1 MNMSPRESVVEQ
13 NNKIMTSIRETTQQ
27 IAESMTE
34 NDGDIQNLLAS
45 GKSFLQY
52 ERERL
57 QTCYVTTDQAERQA
71 DDLQTKLASGKKP
84 KTHIGKYANY
94 NFDQQEFLEEV
105 KNRKSTI
112 MNWTRMAI
120 KYNVTLNGKL
130 AGNGGQILKQFAK
143 DNNIDVHRFNPHL
156 RISGRDHLQR
166 IRRSDEHYQSLSKE
180 AVYNRLKQISSSTKS
195 TETDSTLASEIN
207 RLMTLERQINL
218 KIWHDHSDILNHTY
232 ISFMVSFIFDHANFL
247 TNEEFRETYPK
258 KKPVDVQ
265 AVVERPNLYIFG
277 QSGSKDTEQVSYTPT
292 RTEDLE
298 ELRKGIIFDGIPY
311 TFQLRFFSGEM
322 DQHDSLRLVSREGKF
337 FLPMRCSQLKT
348 KARLQEEMS
357 ICCMEYLAHLP
368 SPTLSEKS
376 LTESNISCYEV
387 LPCEPLHDISN
398 VIQNIIQELS
408 HHVKQ
413 NSTKLE
419 LEKFCN
425 NTIGDKNQIKGSDA
439 RLYAI
444 KLSKFI
450 ENLQLDGKISS
461 DISQLIN
468 SLVEIIN
475 IAYSSVE
482 RRTPRQILRLYNQ
495 TFLFAVLSK
504 SIIGIPVK
512 MTPRKFYGSHFHSLV
527 VHLPEIY
534 RIINTKS
541 ILAEQEERTFGSLR
555 RLAEG
560 YNIWWHYNGTEIVF
574 HDSVDEPEFRM
585 QGPDTANFRSTS
597 LKKERAIID
606 DIWQT
611 SLDKA
616 ASSELVLPLLHVKT
630 KEDGKLIYKRT
641 NLKSVMKHVS
651 SPTNNIS
658 EDETND
664 NLEETTQKETN
675 QVSSELALLN
685 PINFIPDD
693 NSESTEDYTP
703 NIPIVQEPPEVPAI
717 DQGRKHQED
726 KENKEKYK
734 SYIKVSRW
742 TVQPTC
748 SKIDVH
754 ESLFNKP
761 NKLPANRAKTPLR
774 CKRKLFASKVSKQ
787 EIASC
792 RKKTTLDMVVQLL
805 GPSSDVDDC
814 LKYRELKLKHPGHK
828 SFISAF
834 DQSFSKL
841 QIEVS
846 KRYFA
851 LKEETTKDDGKEN
864 RENLLAD
871 KEIAQKLLDHWGMYY
886 F

>member
-1 MNMSPRESVVEQ
+1 
-13 NNKIMTSIRETTQQ
+13 
-27 IAESMTE
+27 
-34 NDGDIQNLLAS
+34 
-45 GKSFLQY
+45 
-52 ERERL
+52 
-57 QTCYVTTDQAERQA
+57 
-71 DDLQTKLASGKKP
+71 
-84 KTHIGKYANY
+84 
-94 NFDQQEFLEEV
+94 
-105 KNRKSTI
+105 
-112 MNWTRMAI
+112 
-120 KYNVTLNGKL
+120 
-130 AGNGGQILKQFAK
+130 
-143 DNNIDVHRFNPHL
+143 
-156 RISGRDHLQR
+156 
-166 IRRSDEHYQSLSKE
+166 
-180 AVYNRLKQISSSTKS
+180 
-195 TETDSTLASEIN
+195 
-207 RLMTLERQINL
+207 
-218 KIWHDHSDILNHTY
+218 
-232 ISFMVSFIFDHANFL
+232 
-247 TNEEFRETYPK
+247 
-258 KKPVDVQ
+258 
-265 AVVERPNLYIFG
+265 
-277 QSGSKDTEQVSYTPT
+277 
-292 RTEDLE
+292 
-298 ELRKGIIFDGIPY
+298 
-311 TFQLRFFSGEM
+311 
-322 DQHDSLRLVSREGKF
+322 
-337 FLPMRCSQLKT
+337 
-348 KARLQEEMS
+348 
-357 ICCMEYLAHLP
+357 
-368 SPTLSEKS
+368 
-376 LTESNISCYEV
+376 
-387 LPCEPLHDISN
+387 
-398 VIQNIIQELS
+398 
-408 HHVKQ
+408 
-413 NSTKLE
+413 
-419 LEKFCN
+419 
-425 NTIGDKNQIKGSDA
+425 
-439 RLYAI
+439 
-444 KLSKFI
+444 
-450 ENLQLDGKISS
+450 
-461 DISQLIN
+461 
-468 SLVEIIN
+468 
-475 IAYSSVE
+475 
-482 RRTPRQILRLYNQ
+482 
-495 TFLFAVLSK
+495 
-504 SIIGIPVK
+504 

-541 ILAEQEERTFGSLR
+541 ILAEQEERTFGSLK
-555 RLAEG
+555 RLMEGTTNRKPGWIVDNTILRFNCQQTENRICSFSKQNSVISQQSKLLSKRENTIFPKEIFGIKSSLFQSHLERIADFLLPG

-675 QVSSELALLN
+675 Q
-685 PINFIPDD
+685 
-693 NSESTEDYTP
+693 
-703 NIPIVQEPPEVPAI
+703 EPPEVPAI

-734 SYIKVSRW
+734 SYIK
-742 TVQPTC
+742 
-748 SKIDVH
+748 
-754 ESLFNKP
+754 
-761 NKLPANRAKTPLR
+761 ANRAKTPLR
-774 CKRKLFASKVSKQ
+774 CKRKLFASEVSKQ

>member
-1 MNMSPRESVVEQ
+1 MLKE
-13 NNKIMTSIRETTQQ
+13 
-27 IAESMTE
+27 
-34 NDGDIQNLLAS
+34 IQRLTKS
-45 GKSFLQY
+45 G
-52 ERERL
+52 
-57 QTCYVTTDQAERQA
+57 
-71 DDLQTKLASGKKP
+71 
-84 KTHIGKYANY
+84 
-94 NFDQQEFLEEV
+94 
-105 KNRKSTI
+105 
-112 MNWTRMAI
+112 
-120 KYNVTLNGKL
+120 
-130 AGNGGQILKQFAK
+130 IL
-143 DNNIDVHRFNPHL
+143 
-156 RISGRDHLQR
+156 IS
-166 IRRSDEHYQSLSKE
+166 RSDEHYQSLSKE

-232 ISFMVSFIFDHANFL
+232 ISFMVSFIYDHANFL

-265 AVVERPNLYIFG
+265 AVVETKPVHFWTI
-277 QSGSKDTEQVSYTPT
+277 

-311 TFQLRFFSGEM
+311 TFQLRFFSGDGPARQFEAGQQRGGNFSCLCGVHSKEHM
-322 DQHDSLRLVSREGKF
+322 NLECCFKRTPSDLEDRRAVFLKGESLVKIKQGNINPFQNLTKDELIEELECRGFDTFR
-337 FLPMRCSQLKT
+337 LKT
-348 KARLQEEMS
+348 KARLQ
-357 ICCMEYLAHLP
+357 
-368 SPTLSEKS
+368 
-376 LTESNISCYEV
+376 
-387 LPCEPLHDISN
+387 
-398 VIQNIIQELS
+398 
-408 HHVKQ
+408 
-413 NSTKLE
+413 
-419 LEKFCN
+419 
-425 NTIGDKNQIKGSDA
+425 
-439 RLYAI
+439 
-444 KLSKFI
+444 
-450 ENLQLDGKISS
+450 
-461 DISQLIN
+461 
-468 SLVEIIN
+468 IN
-475 IAYSSVE
+475 IFE
-482 RRTPRQILRLYNQ
+482 
-495 TFLFAVLSK
+495 
-504 SIIGIPVK
+504 
-512 MTPRKFYGSHFHSLV
+512 
-527 VHLPEIY
+527 
-534 RIINTKS
+534 
-541 ILAEQEERTFGSLR
+541 
-555 RLAEG
+555 
-560 YNIWWHYNGTEIVF
+560 
-574 HDSVDEPEFRM
+574 
-585 QGPDTANFRSTS
+585 
-597 LKKERAIID
+597 KERAII

-641 NLKSVMKHVS
+641 NLKSV
-651 SPTNNIS
+651 
-658 EDETND
+658 
-664 NLEETTQKETN
+664 
-675 QVSSELALLN
+675 SSEHALLN

-693 NSESTEDYTP
+693 NSESTEDYIP

-761 NKLPANRAKTPLR
+761 NKLPGIYTIFRFSFLILVELKEANFFLLFVVILLFTTP
-774 CKRKLFASKVSKQ
+774 FSKQ
-787 EIASC
+787 NFRFQLTGQRHHLDARGNYSRLKFPNKKLHHVE
-792 RKKTTLDMVVQLL
+792 RKTTLDMVVQLL

-814 LKYRELKLKHPGHK
+814 LKYRKLKLKHPGHK

>member
-1 MNMSPRESVVEQ
+1 MNLECCFKRTLSDLEDRRAVFLKVESLV
-13 NNKIMTSIRETTQQ
+13 KIKQGNI
-27 IAESMTE
+27 
-34 NDGDIQNLLAS
+34 NPFQNL
-45 GKSFLQY
+45 
-52 ERERL
+52 
-57 QTCYVTTDQAERQA
+57 
-71 DDLQTKLASGKKP
+71 TK
-84 KTHIGKYANY
+84 
-94 NFDQQEFLEEV
+94 
-105 KNRKSTI
+105 
-112 MNWTRMAI
+112 
-120 KYNVTLNGKL
+120 
-130 AGNGGQILKQFAK
+130 
-143 DNNIDVHRFNPHL
+143 
-156 RISGRDHLQR
+156 
-166 IRRSDEHYQSLSKE
+166 DEL
-180 AVYNRLKQISSSTKS
+180 I
-195 TETDSTLASEIN
+195 
-207 RLMTLERQINL
+207 
-218 KIWHDHSDILNHTY
+218 
-232 ISFMVSFIFDHANFL
+232 
-247 TNEEFRETYPK
+247 
-258 KKPVDVQ
+258 
-265 AVVERPNLYIFG
+265 
-277 QSGSKDTEQVSYTPT
+277 
-292 RTEDLE
+292 E
-298 ELRKGIIFDGIPY
+298 ELECRGFD
-311 TFQLRFFSGEM
+311 TFR
-322 DQHDSLRLVSREGKF
+322 
-337 FLPMRCSQLKT
+337 LKT
-348 KARLQEEMS
+348 KVRLQEEMS
-357 ICCMEYLAHLP
+357 DLLHGISRPPALLLHYP
-368 SPTLSEKS
+368 EKS
-376 LTESNISCYEV
+376 LTESNISWYEV

-398 VIQNIIQELS
+398 VVQNIIQELP

-512 MTPRKFYGSHFHSLV
+512 MTQRKFYGSHFHSLV

-560 YNIWWHYNGTEIVF
+560 TTNRKPGCIVDNTILRFNCQQTENRICSFSKQNSINIFE
-574 HDSVDEPEFRM
+574 
-585 QGPDTANFRSTS
+585 
-597 LKKERAIID
+597 KERAIID

-664 NLEETTQKETN
+664 NLEETAQKETN
-675 QVSSELALLN
+675 
-685 PINFIPDD
+685 
-693 NSESTEDYTP
+693 
-703 NIPIVQEPPEVPAI
+703 QEPPEVPAI
-717 DQGRKHQED
+717 DQARKHLED
-726 KENKEKYK
+726 KESKEKYK

-754 ESLFNKP
+754 ENLFNKP
-761 NKLPANRAKTPLR
+761 NKLP
-774 CKRKLFASKVSKQ
+774 
-787 EIASC
+787 ASC

-851 LKEETTKDDGKEN
+851 LKEEITKDD
-864 RENLLAD
+864 
-871 KEIAQKLLDHWGMYY
+871 
-886 F
+886 